1 MYGKGIV
8 GNIFIIQLQE
18 KESKEMKGIVF
29 LGDGALELRDF
40 DIPVPGPGE
49 VLVEMK
55 ASGICGSDL
64 NWLNRTKK
72 EIDALPHVNPMGH
85 EPCGVIASLGPGVT
99 DVAVG
104 QRVMVYHYSG
114 CGRCKYC
121 RIGYE
126 QLCIHGFDYYGTSRP
141 RGFGGGHEDYM
152 VVPGRVCL
160 NLPDGMSFEAGTAVA
175 CGTGTAYAALKKVA
189 AAGHDTIA
197 VFGQGPVGLSATMI
211 GAALGARVIAIDRV
225 PYRLEL
231 AKKLGAA
238 EVVNASDMDA
248 VEAVKHLT
256 GGEGAEVALE
266 CVANPSVRVQ
276 AVESAKVFGRV
287 CFLGEGGGVSF
298 EDVSRQIMH
307 KLLTIHGSW
316 TFPTWMLEEAADWII
331 GRNLPIEDL
340 ITHRF
345 TLEEAREAYRIFQEG
360 QTGKVVFS
368 WR

>member
-1 MYGKGIV
+1 
-8 GNIFIIQLQE
+8 
-18 KESKEMKGIVF
+18 MKGIVF
-29 LGDGALELRDF
+29 LGDGELELRDF
-40 DIPVPGPGE
+40 DIPVPGQGE

-72 EIDALPHVNPMGH
+72 ELDELPHVNPMGH

-99 DVAVG
+99 GLTVG

-141 RGFGGGHEDYM
+141 RGFGGGHEDFM
-152 VVPGRVCL
+152 VVPDRVCM
-160 NLPDGMSFEAGTAVA
+160 NLPDEMSFEAGTAVA
-175 CGTGTAYAALKKVA
+175 CGTGTAYSALKKTGA
-189 AAGHDTIA
+189 SGNDTIA

-211 GAALGARVIAIDRV
+211 GAGMGARVIAIDV
-225 PYRLEL
+225 APYRLEL

-238 EVVNASDMDA
+238 EVVNASDGDA
-248 VEAVKHLT
+248 VAAVKDLT
-256 GGEGAEVALE
+256 GGEGAEVTIE
-266 CVANPSVRVQ
+266 CVADPSVRVQ
-276 AVESAKVFGRV
+276 AVESTKVFGSA

-298 EDVSRQIMH
+298 DDVSRQIMH

-316 TFPTWMLEEAADWII
+316 TFPTWMLEEAANWII
-331 GRNLPIEDL
+331 SRNLPIEDL
-340 ITHRF
+340 ITDRF
-345 TLEEAREAYRIFQEG
+345 SLDQAQEAYKVFQEG
-360 QTGKVVFS
+360 RTGKVVFV
-368 WR
+368 WD